1 MRLRRAGHNSQSADR
16 NKTCLNAPK
25 AMYKKLGND
34 RYNSFSYSS
43 YTYFLDDARI
53 DKMIDLL
60 HRSVKN
66 KMNLYCF
73 IADLLPNLILCIII
87 KNSWEIYSC
96 SVHPFILK
104 FYHMLLFIF

>member
-1 MRLRRAGHNSQSADR
+1 
-16 NKTCLNAPK
+16 
-25 AMYKKLGND
+25 MYKKLGND

-73 IADLLPNLILCIII
+73 IADLLPTL
-87 KNSWEIYSC
+87 YY
-96 SVHPFILK
+96 V
-104 FYHMLLFIF
+104 LL